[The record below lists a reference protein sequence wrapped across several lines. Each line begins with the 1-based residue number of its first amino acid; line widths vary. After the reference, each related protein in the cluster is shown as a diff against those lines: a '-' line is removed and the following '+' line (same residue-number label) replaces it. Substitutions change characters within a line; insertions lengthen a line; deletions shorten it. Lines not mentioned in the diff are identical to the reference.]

1 MASIQPRAVLLYEI
15 NEVPWRVVDWYV
27 ERHPGSTLA
36 KVLGN
41 SLTRTTINE
50 DHVLLNPWRTWPSF
64 HRSMYSDDHHSLDLG
79 QDPATFGGEAIW
91 DVAAEAGRTVG
102 VFGSLQSWPPKEYDT
117 GGFYIPDT
125 FARDASTVPKECER
139 FQAFNL
145 KMTGENNFSSDHSL
159 DPRTVTVAGIDLIR
173 RGLTARSAVGLGQH
187 LVKEKRDRRYKARRS
202 SMQALPTFDM
212 FVKLFRQHRP
222 DLSTFFTNHVAS
234 SMHRYWGDAFED
246 YASTNDYQPDPV
258 FATFVDSSMK
268 IFDGH
273 MARLLKLQQRFPDL
287 VIVAA
292 SSMGQAPID
301 YHETRETFMLEDSD
315 RLVAKLGFR
324 DTQPGMAM
332 YPRSS
337 IQFPSPDAAAA
348 GAERLSSVCNSR
360 GSLFKGMRI
369 AGTTVSFVIQHVPE
383 QDEVERVVRYPDPN
397 GVEVSADIGEF
408 GVIARQR
415 LGGGNT
421 AHHIPQGI
429 FIAAG
434 PGIPRD
440 PSRLETS
447 VLDAAPSILDLMG
460 VAPGA
465 SMQGEP
471 SIFRSAN
478 LDQPVEAT

>member
-348 GAERLSSVCNSR
+348 GVVVHEEVAGDVVVRLVVDDGREGLSPGRSR
-360 GSLFKGMRI
+360 
-369 AGTTVSFVIQHVPE
+369 FVI
-383 QDEVERVVRYPDPN
+383 
-397 GVEVSADIGEF
+397 EF
-408 GVIARQR
+408 SD
-415 LGGGNT
+415 
-421 AHHIPQGI
+421 
-429 FIAAG
+429 AAG
-434 PGIPRD
+434 RPVDVRDVRVSSSMTMPGMVMTAPV
-440 PSRLETS
+440 S
-447 VLDAAPSILDLMG
+447 VEPVGQGRVGATAEFSMSG
-460 VAPGA
+460 AWRFTVEWTGSTGAKSVAFDGDV
-465 SMQGEP
+465 
-471 SIFRSAN
+471 R
-478 LDQPVEAT
+478 